1 MSETPK
7 YSYTDELQGKV
18 WKNENKSSA
27 SDPDFKGTL
36 CATDDVAKVT
46 TGSGRDK
53 KIAWDKIP
61 GERKKAISI
70 WSNDGTL
77 NVKIARRDKKDN
89 DDFPF

>member
-1 MSETPK
+1 MADTPK
-7 YSYTDELQGKV
+7 YSYTDELTGKV
-18 WKNENKSSA
+18 WKNENKSSS

-36 CATDDVAKVT
+36 CSVEDVAKVT

-53 KIAWDKIP
+53 QIAWDKIP

-77 NVKIARRDKKDN
+77 NVKIARRDKKD
-89 DDFPF
+89 DGDFPF